1 MIRSDRYKYVHFAA
15 LPPLFYDLQE
25 DPYQLVNR
33 AADPAYQAAMLD
45 MAQRLIT
52 WRMQTEDRDLSYFH
66 IENGAYELPDDR
78 YADLL

>member
-1 MIRSDRYKYVHFAA
+1 
-15 LPPLFYDLQE
+15 
-25 DPYQLVNR
+25 
-33 AADPAYQAAMLD
+33 MLD

-78 YADLL
+78 FADLL